1 MRSATQHDNSWAKAW
16 HKWALFNFEA
26 ITHYESRDSTSR
38 GHHTVNPYIQPAV
51 SGFFRSISLRRA
63 HVQQDILRL
72 LTLWFKYGGQHDV
85 DLALSDGF
93 LTLSIDTWLEVIPQ
107 VRLCYFSRS
116 MDGPKSSPR
125 RDFAIFGGAQILLAA
140 CLNFSH
146 SSRDL
151 ARGDAI
157 QQCKRRHFLA
167 NVAISLQT
175 SPIPC
180 KRRQSLTPCELARQ
194 IIARINTPEPRVKAS
209 IHDLLLR
216 IGKEHPQAL
225 IYSLTVASK
234 SASHARRGAAEQI
247 LEQMEAFAPLLVKQV
262 WPQTVENIRL
272 SSSVDD
278 NPWSSRRR
286 SRPLKMTVE

>member
-26 ITHYESRDSTSR
+26 ITHYESHGTSR

-93 LTLSIDTWLEVIPQ
+93 LTLSIDTWLDVIP
-107 VRLCYFSRS
+107 
-116 MDGPKSSPR
+116 
-125 RDFAIFGGAQILLAA
+125 
-140 CLNFSH
+140 
-146 SSRDL
+146 
-151 ARGDAI
+151 
-157 QQCKRRHFLA
+157 
-167 NVAISLQT
+167 
-175 SPIPC
+175 
-180 KRRQSLTPCELARQ
+180 Q

-247 LEQMEAFAPLLVKQV
+247 LEQMEAFAPLLVKQAKLV
-262 WPQTVENIRL
+262 SEELIRVAILWHEQWHEALEEASRLYFAERNVEGMLEALRPMHEKMQQVHIFLADMCIR
-272 SSSVDD
+272 STSSVVHMYARGDAAI
-278 NPWSSRRR
+278 SRAHF
-286 SRPLKMTVE
+286 PLFLIMSCVIR